1 MCVHVCMHA
10 HMCMCVRECI
20 CVRACACAC
29 VHVCV
34 CVQMYRSTHLD
45 PLVEVVAD
53 TDGLVFGEK
62 GVEDHVE
69 VKLPCPL

>member
-1 MCVHVCMHA
+1 
-10 HMCMCVRECI
+10 MCVRVCER
-20 CVRACACAC
+20 VHLCAC
-29 VHVCV
+29 VCV
-34 CVQMYRSTHLD
+34 HMCSCMRMCVQMYRSTHLD